1 MERLLEFAVNH
12 WGLTLALLGILAALV
27 GTFVYPRI
35 QGIRKVTPLD
45 ATQMINREE
54 ALVLD
59 VRGEAEFNEGHILN
73 SLHIPMKYLS
83 DQMRKMEKHRSRP
96 IITVCRTGQ
105 QSAGASAVL
114 RKHGFER
121 VYNLSG
127 GILAW
132 QNASLPLTK
141 K

>member
-1 MERLLEFAVNH
+1 MERLLEFASNH
-12 WGLTLALLGILAALV
+12 WALVLALIGILGAIAW
-27 GTFVYPRI
+27 TFVYPRI
-35 QGIRKVTPLD
+35 QGVRKVTPLD
-45 ATQMINREE
+45 ATQMINHEE
-54 ALVLD
+54 AVVLD
-59 VRGEAEFNEGHILN
+59 VRGDAEFKEGHILN

-83 DQMRKMEKHRSRP
+83 DQMRKLEKYRSRP
-96 IITVCRTGQ
+96 IITACRTGQ
-105 QSAGASAVL
+105 QSAGACTML

>member
-12 WGLTLALLGILAALV
+12 WGLTLALLGILAALI

-35 QGIRKVTPLD
+35 QGIHRITPVD

-59 VRGEAEFNEGHILN
+59 VRGEAEFKEGHILN

-83 DQMRKMEKHRSRP
+83 DQMRKMDKHRSRP

-105 QSAGASAVL
+105 QSAGASAAL

-132 QNASLPLTK
+132 QNASLPLIK

>member
-1 MERLLEFAVNH
+1 MERLLEFAANH
-12 WGLTLALLGILAALV
+12 WGLTLALLGVLAALG

-35 QGIRKVTPLD
+35 QGIRRVTPLD

-59 VRGEAEFNEGHILN
+59 VRLEAEFKEGHILN
-73 SLHIPMKYLS
+73 SLHMPMKYLS
-83 DQMRKMEKHRSRP
+83 EQTRKLDKHRSRP

-105 QSAGASAVL
+105 QSAGASAML
-114 RKHGFER
+114 RKRGFER

>member
-1 MERLLEFAVNH
+1 MERLLEFAANH
-12 WGLTLALLGILAALV
+12 WGLTLALLGVLAALG

-35 QGIRKVTPLD
+35 QGIRRVTPLD

-59 VRGEAEFNEGHILN
+59 VRLEAEFKEGHILN

-83 DQMRKMEKHRSRP
+83 EQTRKLDKHRSRP

-105 QSAGASAVL
+105 QSAGASAML
-114 RKHGFER
+114 RKRGFER

>member
-1 MERLLEFAVNH
+1 MERLPEFASNH
-12 WGLTLALLGILAALV
+12 WGLMLALTGILAALV

-54 ALVLD
+54 AVVLD
-59 VRGEAEFNEGHILN
+59 VRGDAEFNEGHILN

-83 DQMRKMEKHRSRP
+83 EQMRKLEKHRSRP
-96 IITVCRTGQ
+96 IITACRSGQ
-105 QSAGASAVL
+105 QSAGACAML

>member
-1 MERLLEFAVNH
+1 MERLLEFASNH
-12 WGLTLALLGILAALV
+12 WALMLGLAGTLAALV

-35 QGIRKVTPLD
+35 QGIRKVSPLD

-54 ALVLD
+54 AVVLD
-59 VRGEAEFNEGHILN
+59 VRGDAEFNEGHILN
-73 SLHIPMKYLS
+73 SVHIPMKYLTG
-83 DQMRKMEKHRSRP
+83 QIRKLEKYRARP
-96 IITVCRTGQ
+96 IITACRTGQ
-105 QSAGASAVL
+105 QSAGACAVL

>member
-1 MERLLEFAVNH
+1 MERLLEFASNH
-12 WGLTLALLGILAALV
+12 LALVLALIGILGALAW
-27 GTFVYPRI
+27 TFVYPRI
-35 QGIRKVTPLD
+35 QGVRKVTPLD
-45 ATQMINREE
+45 ATQMINHEE
-54 ALVLD
+54 AVVLD
-59 VRGEAEFNEGHILN
+59 VRGDAEFNEGHILN
-73 SLHIPMKYLS
+73 SLHIPVKYLS
-83 DQMRKMEKHRSRP
+83 DQVRKLEKYRSRP
-96 IITVCRTGQ
+96 IITACRTGQ
-105 QSAGASAVL
+105 QSAGACTML